1 MHESMMSHMGMDQ
14 EQHHNPQEN
23 GYGGEGWPE
32 IGSNYSSS
40 QHQSPIY
47 ENRIQYDYMQSHHG
61 LPTEPQYPRMAP
73 PPTTYPTH
81 HQQLLPLIMP
91 NHNTWPS
98 MLTNPANPQVM
109 PVAIPPA
116 NSGKLPPK
124 LPASHATP
132 TPRKTLTDSDRR
144 RMCQYHEDNPT
155 VKQTEIGAM
164 FGVERSTVSKVL
176 RQREKYLFPEDRSLS
191 PVKRAKGKFP
201 DIERALSN
209 WVRNTQKQGIPLTDA
224 AIKEKARF
232 FATTVGNNES
242 HLKTNST
249 SWLEKFKQKNGISNL
264 RRRASAADIGSL
276 SERMAINI
284 NSSRGLGSRK
294 SSGVSPASPLQSPLP
309 LASAKSSEDLRSHH
323 MHDSLN
329 SYFDFTQTASY
340 KQHSTSHSTVSL
352 SSAFTDNNPSSFS
365 GGPTSPTT
373 PFSFSPDG
381 SSGSWMPSQQS
392 RVTQQSTNNG
402 NGNSI
407 LSITGEDLNNGMDSN
422 TPASNF
428 QRPRS
433 QTFPTL
439 AIDPSFIASQGTDPM
454 TPKYNLPDTAPSS
467 AVESPVHELGP
478 PFGLDSAI
486 SPRSLHHSSSNSS
499 MAPPPASLTPISG
512 LQSPPHLS
520 TPNSP
525 TQDDARRALD
535 TLLSFFQQAPTGL
548 VDQNEYLTVL
558 KLTEKLRI
566 QQQNPGPSLPGGL
579 HRISEQEC
587 ENQPQNMKM
596 EQSTAC

>member
-1 MHESMMSHMGMDQ
+1 MAHIGMDH
-14 EQHHNPQEN
+14 EQQHNPQEN
-23 GYGGEGWPE
+23 GFGGEGWPE
-32 IGSNYSSS
+32 MGGSYNSS

-47 ENRIQYDYMQSHHG
+47 ENGGQYGYMQSHHG
-61 LPTEPQYPRMAP
+61 MSTDPQYPRMPPPPAP
-73 PPTTYPTH
+73 PAYTH

-91 NHNTWPS
+91 NHPTWPS
-98 MLTNPANPQVM
+98 MLTNPASSQAP

-116 NSGKLPPK
+116 NSGKPPPK
-124 LPASHATP
+124 LPALHATP

-191 PVKRAKGKFP
+191 PAKRAKGKFP

-209 WVRNTQKQGIPLTDA
+209 WVRNTQRQGIPLTDA

-232 FATTVGNNES
+232 FATTVGNDES

-249 SWLEKFKQKNGISNL
+249 TWLEKFKQKNGIGHL

-284 NSSRGLGSRK
+284 DSSK
-294 SSGVSPASPLQSPLP
+294 SSGSRTSNVVSPTSPLQSPLL
-309 LASAKSSEDLRSHH
+309 LASTKSSEDLRSHH

-329 SYFDFTQTASY
+329 SYFDFNQTPGY
-340 KQHSTSHSTVSL
+340 KQHSNSQSTASL
-352 SSAFTDNNPSSFS
+352 SSAFTDNNQSSFS
-365 GGPTSPTT
+365 GGPTSPAT
-373 PFSFSPDG
+373 PFAFSPDG
-381 SSGSWMPSQQS
+381 SSGSWMPPQQS
-392 RVTQQSTNNG
+392 RVTPQLTSNE
-402 NGNSI
+402 NSN
-407 LSITGEDLNNGMDSN
+407 TGANLNNGIDSSN
-422 TPASNF
+422 HGSNF

-439 AIDPSFIASQGTDPM
+439 AIDPSFIASQGTGPM

-467 AVESPVHELGP
+467 TVQSPIHELGP

-520 TPNSP
+520 TPSSP

-535 TLLSFFQQAPTGL
+535 TLLNFFQQAPTGL

-566 QQQNPGPSLPGGL
+566 QQQNPGPLPGGL
-579 HRISEQEC
+579 HRISEQEQEC
-587 ENQPQNMKM
+587 ENQPQNIKM